1 MDWQTVRG
9 LAAIQ
14 SELLT
19 ITGQRFWLVGATD
32 NIVTVEV
39 SSGRRHTISR
49 VNLER
54 AVDLLRRGEILAGPS
69 DYRNKVADDRPA
81 YAWAILR
88 ELGYLR

>member
-19 ITGQRFWLVGATD
+19 IRGQRFWLVGATD
-32 NIVTVEV
+32 NTVTVEV

-49 VNLER
+49 ANLER
-54 AVDLLRRGEILAGPS
+54 AIELLRQGETLAGPS

-88 ELGYLR
+88 GLGYVG